1 MKLVSGNRRYLYLAA
16 AVLVAAVLIFVALGK
31 KEQASPIAGFSQP
44 EVGDVAGYMRDCV
57 AGVLKGGAVPATCSS
72 AAAARKAYGVDIM
85 VLLEA
90 EHARAVSTA
99 QYIATGQILDEDA
112 FRACVKEGD
121 CVPLPL
127 PRSVSDP
134 DRQEKIFRSIQKLA
148 EGGEMNMQ
156 TCAILDIC
164 RALVKAGLYD
174 PRGEGGG

>member
-1 MKLVSGNRRYLYLAA
+1 MENRRYLYPAV
-16 AVLVAAVLIFVALGK
+16 AVLVAAVLVFAALEK
-31 KEQASPIAGFSQP
+31 REQASPIVGFSQP
-44 EVGDVAGYMRDCV
+44 EAGDVAGYMRDCV
-57 AGVLKGGAVPATCSS
+57 TGVLKGGSVS
-72 AAAARKAYGVDIM
+72 AACGSVEAARKAYGVDIM

-99 QYIATGQILDEDA
+99 QYITTGQILDESA

-134 DRQEKIFRSIQKLA
+134 ERQEKIFRSIQKLA

-174 PRGEGGG
+174 PRGEEGE